1 MRDTS
6 SDFPSSTL
14 SSKDSGVST
23 LSNKKSKNSFESE
36 VEAEGSSPGP
46 GPELRE
52 RSGPPAPRPVTIAAP
67 GTSVTSAPNLLVLN
81 RAKAKPRMPDPEPE
95 LHVNRIHVSSAPV
108 PAPSATNSVYMNVPK
123 HPEYVNYADS
133 KHQYVN
139 VPETNQPSTPK
150 RKPSI
155 ELLPLSNF
163 PVKNIR
169 HSDKYFIHSF
179 LEPLPKPRLAAA
191 PSPGPGPVTPGEVG
205 GQSSDLHLAPGHR
218 GKRPVP
224 LPRRLSSVSS
234 PASPHH
240 SAAPSHVAAPIT
252 PSPSPI
258 SGGSSQSSSPS
269 HFFARSRES
278 SAKKPSAVPPAASV
292 STSTPGRRKGSAS
305 DVPTPTANFKSY
317 RRVPPK
323 QKQPAPPAPP
333 SAKLKSVTRLSFD
346 SAPAPPGQ
354 SRRADSGLGHSSISS
369 ADSVSRLSSVSS
381 TESGPAISSPVRIL
395 VKQEPARP
403 RRPSSQYYE
412 Q

>member
-1 MRDTS
+1 MSMFLKPTS
-6 SDFPSSTL
+6 LQHRNVRSPLL
-14 SSKDSGVST
+14 SYLYPIFSK
-23 LSNKKSKNSFESE
+23 
-36 VEAEGSSPGP
+36 
-46 GPELRE
+46 
-52 RSGPPAPRPVTIAAP
+52 
-67 GTSVTSAPNLLVLN
+67 
-81 RAKAKPRMPDPEPE
+81 
-95 LHVNRIHVSSAPV
+95 
-108 PAPSATNSVYMNVPK
+108 K
-123 HPEYVNYADS
+123 HPTL
-133 KHQYVN
+133 
-139 VPETNQPSTPK
+139 TNFYSF
-150 RKPSI
+150 
-155 ELLPLSNF
+155 L
-163 PVKNIR
+163 
-169 HSDKYFIHSF
+169 F

-191 PSPGPGPVTPGEVG
+191 ASPGPGPVTPGEVG

-224 LPRRLSSVSS
+224 LPRRLSSVSSPS

-278 SAKKPSAVPPAASV
+278 SAKKPSVVPPAASV

-403 RRPSSQYYE
+403 RRPSSQYCE